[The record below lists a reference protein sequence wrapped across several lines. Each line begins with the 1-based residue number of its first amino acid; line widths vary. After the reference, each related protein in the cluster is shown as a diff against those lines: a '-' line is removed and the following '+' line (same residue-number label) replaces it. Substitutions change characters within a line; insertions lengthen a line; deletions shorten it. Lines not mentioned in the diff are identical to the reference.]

1 MYETL
6 GTLYD
11 FKKYEGS
18 NIYEKLFE
26 YWGKTQSSK
35 NADFHAEIRKCCYYI
50 SEDVS
55 LRDMYGSLRNRM
67 FTRLKHNIDDRT
79 VKYTIS
85 NYAAEMAL
93 RYYSLIE
100 SSYYEGTSYRNQISR
115 NYLLNDD
122 LDNDTWLFNTAIE
135 RFRINT
141 SDIEKR
147 KQTLAKTNATSRF
160 YRYDSYVLKQ
170 NQETEQF
177 DIFDEVRFDDSLFT
191 NTEL

>member
-1 MYETL
+1 
-6 GTLYD
+6 
-11 FKKYEGS
+11 
-18 NIYEKLFE
+18 
-26 YWGKTQSSK
+26 
-35 NADFHAEIRKCCYYI
+35 
-50 SEDVS
+50 
-55 LRDMYGSLRNRM
+55 MYGSLRNRM

-141 SDIEKR
+141 SDIEKENR
-147 KQTLAKTNATSRF
+147 H
-160 YRYDSYVLKQ
+160 
-170 NQETEQF
+170 
-177 DIFDEVRFDDSLFT
+177 
-191 NTEL
+191 